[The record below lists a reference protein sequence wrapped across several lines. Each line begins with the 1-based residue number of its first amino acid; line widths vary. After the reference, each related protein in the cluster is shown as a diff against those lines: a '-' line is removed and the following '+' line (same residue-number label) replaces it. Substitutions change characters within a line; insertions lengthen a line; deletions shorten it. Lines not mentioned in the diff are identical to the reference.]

1 MSQSRIMSLVEAV
14 GNVTVGF
21 GIALAAQMGLFRLVG
36 IEASLRA
43 QLGLTAC
50 DMPEANNLTVGIMAL
65 VAEQEREAISR
76 RTREALAAA
85 KARGVRLGNPRGA
98 AALRR
103 AGLGGAPLRRAV
115 SDNADAHARALAPLM
130 GELKGLGF
138 TSLRA
143 IAAELNRRGIL
154 TRRGGGW
161 HVSTVR
167 NLIARIDMIE

>member
-1 MSQSRIMSLVEAV
+1 MIAYLSGEMDVWMGVTLATRHILNRLCVFPFFKFHKAISSRYRSTAEKLQQRVDSATEAA
-14 GNVTVGF
+14 GGW
-21 GIALAAQMGLFRLVG
+21 
-36 IEASLRA
+36 
-43 QLGLTAC
+43 
-50 DMPEANNLTVGIMAL
+50 
-65 VAEQEREAISR
+65 EQERAGL
-76 RTREALAAA
+76 REALAAA

-130 GELKGLGF
+130 GELKDLGF

-143 IAAELNRRGIL
+143 IAAELDSRGIL